1 MPPQSGI
8 LHKNQQKQARQSAE
22 HGPENYLRC
31 YEKYT
36 NPTNGKDY
44 RPSTFRVQTWVQS
57 CHPRGKTEETD
68 QSSTPPET
76 SAWDQKPPEKKEL
89 QAQVEGPT
97 KRKCWPS
104 GGRSRK
110 MWGTHNECLCIAEE
124 PSRSQNWNSRP
135 CSKGNTGFRTA
146 ESTHTGD
153 DTESLSQ
160 EHLDPCL
167 HRWLCRERCEEWR
180 QWCLHPSPR
189 WNHLLPLH
197 PSWWPELQ
205 LQSRSTRPESCHRTP
220 DWGRLQPA
228 EYCLAVWLPVC
239 SSVSDKWPHWLSHPV
254 ATQQPAYSIR
264 QQQSSAPV
272 GASTCWH
279 CWKRDCRQTGKGSS
293 KTPSTSLLHHIQ
305 RSQDPSE
312 TEAEISLEI
321 KKQWIWPTER
331 PD

>member
-1 MPPQSGI
+1 MWFGSI
-8 LHKNQQKQARQSAE
+8 SDSEARSTQGLAASI
-22 HGPENYLRC
+22 HC
-31 YEKYT
+31 YVKGSYSDLEAGFYHYFWGHFIQDFSRFSLWRK
-36 NPTNGKDY
+36 GGLWWLGSKFSSFGVISY
-44 RPSTFRVQTWVQS
+44 RT
-57 CHPRGKTEETD
+57 CYHM
-68 QSSTPPET
+68 SSQM
-76 SAWDQKPPEKKEL
+76 AL
-89 QAQVEGPT
+89 QRMLLGMEAV
-97 KRKCWPS
+97 
-104 GGRSRK
+104 
-110 MWGTHNECLCIAEE
+110 
-124 PSRSQNWNSRP
+124 
-135 CSKGNTGFRTA
+135 
-146 ESTHTGD
+146 
-153 DTESLSQ
+153 
-160 EHLDPCL
+160 
-167 HRWLCRERCEEWR
+167 
-180 QWCLHPSPR
+180 LHPSPR

-228 EYCLAVWLPVC
+228 EYRLAVWFPVC
-239 SSVSDKWPHWLSHPV
+239 SSVSDKWPHRLSHPA

-321 KKQWIWPTER
+321 KKQWIWPAER